1 MKYKNKIT
9 RISFLLLAIAMVVG
23 CQKMNRPAL
32 GNYPKDANPPGGPLK
47 FYAALDGLGLDSI
60 RANFATDNHV
70 TFVNGVNG
78 KAAKFDM
85 ATKGY
90 ISFPSANDFGGQ
102 TSFSVSI
109 WINAGTTAQKDHVNA
124 DGILA
129 FGNTVNFW
137 GNLSIFADHETSTS
151 DSMVLKVVYNNGG
164 TNSNFIGYEGPTR
177 IPHIYDGNWHHF
189 VITYD
194 AVSKTH
200 TLYVDGNRF
209 DQRVI
214 GPEVFQNAS
223 VLVLGGFQQAAN
235 IQGTYNDNTWMSP
248 FPGLIDQV
256 RLYGKVLTQAEVT
269 ALFVG
274 KL

>member
-1 MKYKNKIT
+1 M
-9 RISFLLLAIAMVVG
+9 
-23 CQKMNRPAL
+23 
-32 GNYPKDANPPGGPLK
+32 
-47 FYAALDGLGLDSI
+47 
-60 RANFATDNHV
+60 
-70 TFVNGVNG
+70 NG
-78 KAAKFDM
+78 KAVKFDM
-85 ATKGY
+85 ASKGY
-90 ISFPSANDFGGQ
+90 LSFPSANDFGGS

-129 FGNTVNFW
+129 FGNTANFW
-137 GNLSIFADHETSTS
+137 GNLSIFADHEASTS

-189 VITYD
+189 VVTYD
-194 AVSKTH
+194 ASSKTH

-214 GPEVFQNAS
+214 GPEVFQNSS
-223 VLVLGGFQQAAN
+223 VLVIGGFQQAAN
-235 IQGTYNDNTWMSP
+235 VQGNYNDNSWMSP

-256 RLYGKVLTQAEVT
+256 RLYGKVLTQAEVSS
-269 ALFVG
+269 LYVN
-274 KL
+274 KQ